1 MVAKL
6 VDGKAVAEDIRDNLK
21 KQIGEFTNNYAI
33 SPKFAVIVVGQNPAS
48 KIYFMDGDSPSPLPL
63 MNIGGKN

>member
-6 VDGKAVAEDIRDNLK
+6 VDGKAVAKDIRDNLK

-33 SPKFAVIVVGQNPAS
+33 SPKFAVIVV
-48 KIYFMDGDSPSPLPL
+48 
-63 MNIGGKN
+63 